1 VEALLPLDVLE
12 LEVGYGLIPLVDEE
26 QDGEL
31 LERIRSI
38 RRQFALEMGFIVPP
52 MHVRDNLQLKPGEY
66 AILIRGIEVARA
78 EMMMG
83 HYLAMDPGDA
93 RQTIEGV
100 PTNEPAFNLPAIW
113 IPDKLKESAQQ
124 AGWTVVDI
132 ATVIA
137 THITEVVRAHADE
150 LLSRQDVQKLV
161 DTLAQTNSKVVE
173 ELVPQMLNVGQ
184 VQKVL
189 QNLLRERVSIRDM
202 QTIMETLADHAMV
215 TKDPDILTE
224 FVRSR
229 LARSILRQ
237 YETPDGDL
245 PLMVLGSDIEDLLS
259 KSIKDT
265 ERGPYLALDPQ
276 LGQAI
281 LDAINHAVENFT
293 AMNYQPVLLCSP
305 MVRRHL
311 KKLTERFIPNL
322 AILSHNELTP
332 EVELK
337 VLGEARLGSEN

>member
-1 VEALLPLDVLE
+1 
-12 LEVGYGLIPLVDEE
+12 
-26 QDGEL
+26 
-31 LERIRSI
+31 
-38 RRQFALEMGFIVPP
+38 
-52 MHVRDNLQLKPGEY
+52 
-66 AILIRGIEVARA
+66 
-78 EMMMG
+78 
-83 HYLAMDPGDA
+83 
-93 RQTIEGV
+93 
-100 PTNEPAFNLPAIW
+100 
-113 IPDKLKESAQQ
+113 
-124 AGWTVVDI
+124 
-132 ATVIA
+132 
-137 THITEVVRAHADE
+137 VVRAHADE

-173 ELVPQMLNVGQ
+173 ELVPNMLNVGQ

-202 QTIMETLADHAMV
+202 QSIMETLADHAMV

-237 YETPDGDL
+237 YETPDGEL
-245 PLMVLGSDIEDLLS
+245 PLMVLGGDIEDLLT
-259 KSIKDT
+259 KSIQDT
-265 ERGPYLALDPQ
+265 ERGAYLSLDPQ

-281 LDAINHAVENFT
+281 LEAIKHSVENFT